1 MFVLGLLL
9 LFSCVWL
16 VVTLWTAEPGFPVL
30 HYLLEE
36 FDQTHVHWVSDAI
49 QPIRP
54 LSSPFLPA
62 FSLSQHQGLFL
73 WVGSLHQVA
82 KVLEVQLQ
90 YQSFHEY
97 SWLISFRIDWFVLLA
112 VQEPSPTPQ
121 FKRISSLALSLLY
134 SPTLTSMHDYW
145 KNHSLDYKDLCQQSD
160 VSAFLYAVY
169 VCAGMTNYNSKTHF
183 RVSLWRPVSFL

>member
-1 MFVLGLLL
+1 MSLLLWQVGSLPLAPPRKPKRLKRWVKMFVLGLLL

-36 FDQTHVHWVSDAI
+36 VDQTHVHWVSDAI
-49 QPIRP
+49 QPIHP

-82 KVLEVQLQ
+82 KVLQVQLQ

-145 KNHSLDYKDLCQQSD
+145 KNHSFD
-160 VSAFLYAVY
+160 
-169 VCAGMTNYNSKTHF
+169 
-183 RVSLWRPVSFL
+183 